1 MGGFGLR
8 VAGLAGWEKPW
19 VVQRTATTGILS
31 NMKTQLF
38 FDLTAEAGRP
48 SVHLRE
54 TEEVETIMEELLKDD
69 VAVFEVDGA
78 AIQSRE
84 DLFRAFAIALRKPK
98 GWYGDE
104 EFAPNAEAFL
114 EYLDDVHEW
123 VPAKRHVVLVRGS
136 EELWRTGAR
145 LAGMLTE
152 WWQFATLD
160 RKARIHLLFVW

>member
-1 MGGFGLR
+1 
-8 VAGLAGWEKPW
+8 
-19 VVQRTATTGILS
+19 
-31 NMKTQLF
+31 MKTQLF
-38 FDLTAEAGRP
+38 IDLTAEAGRP
-48 SVHLRE
+48 SVHFRE
-54 TEEVETIMEELLKDD
+54 TEEVEAITEELLKHD
-69 VAVFEVDGA
+69 VAVFEIDGA

-104 EFAPNAEAFL
+104 EFATNADAFL

-123 VPAKRHVVLVRGS
+123 VPAKGHVVLVRGS
-136 EELWRTGAR
+136 EQLRRTGAR

-152 WWQFATLD
+152 WWQFATLG

>member
-1 MGGFGLR
+1 
-8 VAGLAGWEKPW
+8 
-19 VVQRTATTGILS
+19 
-31 NMKTQLF
+31 MKTQLF

-48 SVHLRE
+48 SVHFRE
-54 TEEVETIMEELLKDD
+54 TEEVETITDELLKHD

-78 AIQSRE
+78 AILSRE

-104 EFAPNAEAFL
+104 EFAPNADAFL
-114 EYLDDVHEW
+114 EHLDDVPEW
-123 VPAKRHVVLVRGS
+123 VPAKGHVVLVRGS
-136 EELWRTGAR
+136 EQWWRTGAR

-152 WWQFATLD
+152 WWQFATLG